1 MMIHRRDVILA
12 SLGLGLALVAPP
24 RWPRARE
31 AGVAHSISPAGGRAD
46 QTTALQHAAD
56 AAAKSGTPL
65 FLPPGVYATSR
76 LRLRSGTYIV
86 GIPGR
91 SILRGHTNSGG
102 LLGIAA
108 AKDVRIEGLVLDDR
122 SSSGGGA
129 MLVATEVEQL
139 DVVNCQLLGASGD
152 GLALG
157 RVSGR
162 IADCDVSGC
171 RNTALFAE
179 DPRGLEVARNRIHD
193 CGDIGIRV
201 HRSNAGETGSAL
213 IAENVIDRVA
223 TGIAVDGKVG
233 VRLAVVQA
241 NLIRN
246 LFFRKAIDPSG
257 NGIAVEADSVVI
269 GNVIEN
275 VPGFGIVAGRARHLR
290 DVSVTKNIVRNAY
303 IGIGIPAHRPAGSAL
318 IEGNI
323 ISGAGYPFAEDRLF
337 AALASTGL
345 GRTRPTFKPSQFRSS
360 PSIRL

>member
-1 MMIHRRDVILA
+1 MIIHRRDVILA
-12 SLGLGLALVAPP
+12 SLGLGLTLVARP
-24 RWPRARE
+24 RWPHAHE
-31 AGVAHSISPAGGRAD
+31 AGVAHSISPTGGRAD
-46 QTTALQHAAD
+46 QTGALQHAAD

-65 FLPPGVYATSR
+65 FLPPGVYATNR
-76 LRLRSGTYIV
+76 LRLQSGTHIV
-86 GIPGR
+86 GVPGR
-91 SILRGHTNSGG
+91 SILRGHTKGG
-102 LLGIAA
+102 CLLGIAA
-108 AKDVRIEGLVLDDR
+108 AKDIRIEGLVLDGR
-122 SSSGGGA
+122 SGSGDGA

-139 DVVNCQLLGASGD
+139 EVVSCQFLGASGD
-152 GLALG
+152 GLALA

-171 RNTALFAE
+171 RNTALFVE
-179 DPRGLEVARNRIHD
+179 HPRGLEVARNRIHD
-193 CGDIGIRV
+193 CGDIGVLVR
-201 HRSNAGETGSAL
+201 RSNAGETGSAL

-223 TGIAVDGKVG
+223 TGIAVDGPVG
-233 VRLAVVQA
+233 ARLAVVQA

-246 LFFRKAIDPSG
+246 LFFRKTVDPRG
-257 NGIAVEADSVVI
+257 NGITVDADSVVT

-290 DVSVTKNIVRNAY
+290 DVSVTDNIVRKAY

-318 IEGNI
+318 IAGNL